1 MQRDNRSS
9 IRRLVL
15 ACVLL
20 AVVAAISACSSSK
33 KSSQLATTQSA
44 SSAQSGGGAQSASSA
59 SAGGTAVSV
68 VNFSFSP
75 ATLTVPAGST
85 VTWTFKDST
94 DHNVTADDKSFASKN
109 SSSGATYSF
118 HFSKA
123 GTYSY
128 MCTIH
133 PFMKAKVIVQ

>member
-1 MQRDNRSS
+1 MKGDNRSS
-9 IRRLVL
+9 TPRLVL
-15 ACVLL
+15 ACVFL

-33 KSSQLATTQSA
+33 NSQPATTQSA
-44 SSAQSGGGAQSASSA
+44 SSAQSGTSAA
-59 SAGGTAVSV
+59 AGGTAVSV
-68 VNFSFSP
+68 ANFSFSP
-75 ATLTVPAGST
+75 GTLTVPAGST

-118 HFSKA
+118 HFTKA

-133 PFMKAKVIVQ
+133 PFMTAKVVVQ

>member
-1 MQRDNRSS
+1 VKGDNRSS
-9 IRRLVL
+9 TPRLVL
-15 ACVLL
+15 ACVFL

-33 KSSQLATTQSA
+33 NSSQPATTQSA
-44 SSAQSGGGAQSASSA
+44 SSAQSGTSAA
-59 SAGGTAVSV
+59 AGGTAVSV
-68 VNFSFSP
+68 ANFSFSP
-75 ATLTVPAGST
+75 GTLTVPAGST

-118 HFSKA
+118 HFTKA

-133 PFMKAKVIVQ
+133 PFMTAKVVVQ

>member
-1 MQRDNRSS
+1 M
-9 IRRLVL
+9 
-15 ACVLL
+15 
-20 AVVAAISACSSSK
+20 AAISACSSSK
-33 KSSQLATTQSA
+33 NSQPATTQSA
-44 SSAQSGGGAQSASSA
+44 SSAQSGTSAA
-59 SAGGTAVSV
+59 AGGTAVSV
-68 VNFSFSP
+68 ANFSFSP
-75 ATLTVPAGST
+75 GTLTVPAGST

-118 HFSKA
+118 HFTKA

-133 PFMKAKVIVQ
+133 PFMTAKVVVQ

>member
-1 MQRDNRSS
+1 VKGDNRSS
-9 IRRLVL
+9 TPRLVL
-15 ACVLL
+15 ACVFL

-33 KSSQLATTQSA
+33 NSSQPATTQSA
-44 SSAQSGGGAQSASSA
+44 SSAQSGTSAA
-59 SAGGTAVSV
+59 AGGTAVSV
-68 VNFSFSP
+68 ANFSFSP
-75 ATLTVPAGST
+75 GTLTVPAGAT

-118 HFSKA
+118 HFTKA

-133 PFMKAKVIVQ
+133 PFMTAKVVVQ

>member
-1 MQRDNRSS
+1 
-9 IRRLVL
+9 VL
-15 ACVLL
+15 ACVFL

-33 KSSQLATTQSA
+33 NSQPATTQSA
-44 SSAQSGGGAQSASSA
+44 SSAQSGTSAA
-59 SAGGTAVSV
+59 AGGTAVSV
-68 VNFSFSP
+68 ANFSFSP
-75 ATLTVPAGST
+75 GTLTVPAGST

-118 HFSKA
+118 HFTKA

-133 PFMKAKVIVQ
+133 PFMTAKVVVQ